1 MPLFSTENPTL
12 TMPNKPPFNTAP
24 PVETLHCD
32 AFSFD
37 DGFTAETIFNQGEG
51 LTYNDLILHPRHIDF
66 AVNDVKLHSKLTR
79 NLTLAIPIVSSP
91 MDTVTESTMAIH
103 MALLGGL
110 GFIHYNNTIDEQVA
124 EVRKVKRFKN
134 GFITDPEVLTSH
146 HTIADMDIMKQNN
159 GFSSV
164 PITDTGK
171 MGGKLLGMVT
181 NRDIDFVADRQTPLH
196 AVMTTDLITANESSS
211 LSEAFHLLQASKKG
225 KLPIVNANGELVAL
239 ISRNDLLKS
248 QNYPQATKDD
258 QDRLRVGAAVG
269 TRESDWERANALVK
283 AGVDVLVID
292 SSQGDS
298 TFQISMV
305 KRLKVAH
312 PQLQIIGGN
321 IVTKLQAH
329 HLIQAGVDGLRVGM
343 GVGSICTTQEVTA
356 VGRPQATAVY
366 NVAKYASQF
375 GIPVI
380 ADGGIANMG
389 QITKALAVGAS
400 CVMVGSLLAGTA
412 EAPGEYFY
420 KDGVRLKKYRGM
432 GSPEAMTKGS
442 SVRYFGE
449 QSKILV
455 AQGVTGSVMDK
466 GSLRQYLPYII
477 QGMKHGL
484 QDLGIQSIP
493 QLHETLHSGELRFE
507 RRSIAA
513 NIEGGVHSLH
523 SYEKSIT

>member
-1 MPLFSTENPTL
+1 MSLLSTDSP
-12 TMPNKPPFNTAP
+12 TAP
-24 PVETLHCD
+24 CGMPS
-32 AFSFD
+32 ASFD
-37 DGFTAETIFNQGEG
+37 DGFSAAILFNQGEG

-66 AVNDVKLHSKLTR
+66 GVNDVVLTSKLTKG
-79 NLTLAIPIVSSP
+79 LALAIPIISSP
-91 MDTVTESTMAIH
+91 MDTVTESTMAIN

-110 GFIHYNNTIDEQVA
+110 GFIHYNNTLEEQVA

-134 GFITDPEVLTSH
+134 GFITDPEVLTAH
-146 HTIADMDIMKQNN
+146 HTIADMDIMKRTN

-171 MGGKLLGMVT
+171 MGGKLLCMVT
-181 NRDIDFVADRQTPLH
+181 NRDIDFVTDRQTPLH
-196 AVMTTDLITANESSS
+196 AVMTTNLITANECSS

-225 KLPIVNANGELVAL
+225 KLPIINAKGELVAL

-298 TFQISMV
+298 TFQINMV
-305 KRLKVAH
+305 KRLKAEH
-312 PQLQIIGGN
+312 PSLQIIGGN

-329 HLIQAGVDGLRVGM
+329 HLIEAGVDGLRVGM

-432 GSPEAMTKGS
+432 GSQEAMTKGS

-477 QGMKHGL
+477 QGIKHGL
-484 QDLGIQSIP
+484 QDLGIQSIV
-493 QLHETLHSGELRFE
+493 QLHETLNNGELRFE

>member
-1 MPLFSTENPTL
+1 MPLFSTAQSPTTMTNSL
-12 TMPNKPPFNTAP
+12 TAVDEHPLA
-24 PVETLHCD
+24 
-32 AFSFD
+32 
-37 DGFTAETIFNQGEG
+37 DGFTAQAIFNQGEG
-51 LTYNDLILHPRHIDF
+51 LTYNDLILHPRHINF
-66 AVNDVKLHSKLTR
+66 GVNDVQLQSKLTR
-79 NLTLAIPIVSSP
+79 NLTLATPIVSSP
-91 MDTVTESTMAIH
+91 MDTVTESIMAIN

-110 GFIHYNNTIDEQVA
+110 GFIHYNNTLEEQVA

-134 GFITDPEVLTSH
+134 GFITDPEVLTGN
-146 HTIADMDIMKQNN
+146 HTIEDMDIMKLTN

-181 NRDIDFVADRQTPLH
+181 NRDIDFVTDRRTPLH
-196 AVMTTDLITANESSS
+196 AVMTTQLVTASESAS
-211 LSEAFHLLQASKKG
+211 LSEAFELLRASKKG

-248 QNYPQATKDD
+248 QNYPQATKDS
-258 QDRLRVGAAVG
+258 QDKLRVGAAVG
-269 TRESDWERANALVK
+269 TRESDWERANALIK

-298 TFQISMV
+298 TFQINMV
-305 KRLKVAH
+305 KRLKAEH
-312 PQLQIIGGN
+312 PELQLIGGN

-329 HLIQAGVDGLRVGM
+329 HLIEAGVDGLRVGM

-375 GIPVI
+375 GVPVI

-400 CVMVGSLLAGTA
+400 CVMVGSLLAGTS

-432 GSPEAMTKGS
+432 GSQEAMTKGS

-449 QSKILV
+449 KSKILV
-455 AQGVTGSVMDK
+455 AQGVTGSVLDK
-466 GSLRQYLPYII
+466 GSLRQYLPYIL

-484 QDLGIQSIP
+484 QDLGIQSIAK
-493 QLHETLHSGELRFE
+493 LHEALHNGELRFE